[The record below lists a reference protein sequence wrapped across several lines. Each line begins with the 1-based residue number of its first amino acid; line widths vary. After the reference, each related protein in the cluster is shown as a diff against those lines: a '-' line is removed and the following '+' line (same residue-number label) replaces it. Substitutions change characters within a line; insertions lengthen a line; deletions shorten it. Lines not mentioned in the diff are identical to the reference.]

1 MIWPA
6 LQKFPCDGN
15 LRLARSNHVAVY
27 TRVRTAP
34 QHPPDLQRRER
45 GGPFSRSAP
54 PPRPSARRI
63 RDTGERQR
71 SSRVFEKRSDVAS
84 RAVTIRRQSS
94 VPQHQTAGSR
104 LISASPAPK
113 VKAFPSNFSSLAEVC
128 SLGATKTRHFRFMS
142 LQTPDAPRKSIHLSH
157 YVRAP
162 LRRPDLLR
170 ASASGAGLER
180 SQLDCSPDCSPDC
193 SKELNTRV

>member
-34 QHPPDLQRRER
+34 QHPPGLLRRER

-71 SSRVFEKRSDVAS
+71 SSRVFEKRSDVTS
-84 RAVTIRRQSS
+84 RAVTIRRRTS
-94 VPQHQTAGSR
+94 VPQHPTAGSP

-142 LQTPDAPRKSIHLSH
+142 LQKPDAPRKSINVSH

-162 LRRPDLLR
+162 LVRSDPWR
-170 ASASGAGLER
+170 ASALLSGLEP
-180 SQLDCSPDCSPDC
+180 CEPDG

>member
-1 MIWPA
+1 MSSPA
-6 LQKFPCDGN
+6 LRKFPCDGT
-15 LRLARSNHVAVY
+15 LRLARFNHVAVD
-27 TRVRTAP
+27 TRFRTAP
-34 QHPPDLQRRER
+34 QHPPDLPRRER

-84 RAVTIRRQSS
+84 RAVTIRRRSS

-113 VKAFPSNFSSLAEVC
+113 VKAFPSNFSSLADVC

-142 LQTPDAPRKSIHLSH
+142 RQTPDAPRKSVHVSH

-162 LRRPDLLR
+162 SRRSDLLR

-180 SQLDCSPDCSPDC
+180 SQPDCSPDC